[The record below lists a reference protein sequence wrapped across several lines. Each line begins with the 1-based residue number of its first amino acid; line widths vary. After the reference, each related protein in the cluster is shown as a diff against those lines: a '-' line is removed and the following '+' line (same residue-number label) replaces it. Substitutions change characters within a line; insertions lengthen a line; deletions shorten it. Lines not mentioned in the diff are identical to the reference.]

1 MGNIKNGTKGKSAL
15 SDMTIREVAVELRV
29 PEITVRRWVASGRL
43 SATRVDRTLRVAR
56 AEVERLAP
64 YAARRSSMNGE
75 PPPPGSV
82 AALLEASEQCSR
94 IVRPGD
100 VEELERII
108 AEGCER
114 PGEVGDI
121 LA

>member
-1 MGNIKNGTKGKSAL
+1 MGKIKNGTKGKSAL

-64 YAARRSSMNGE
+64 YAARRSSTNGE

-82 AALLEASEQCSR
+82 AALLEASERCSR

-114 PGEVGDI
+114 PGEVGDT
-121 LA
+121 